1 MADNGK
7 KKKNWREIHKSKWKF
22 HGEKR
27 HKSLLLLFVRQYI
40 LNFPIAASTYIRI
53 RNIHRQIDRSK
64 EIFNFQVVAVRG
76 RFLSLTQLDRKLQKT
91 RMAQHQKPRGGPT
104 RDTWISGSGYTTHKW
119 PYSHT
124 HIHTLLVDTHRLHSQ
139 LVLTR
144 IPIGNINRINL

>member
-1 MADNGK
+1 MNFKTISMTFTVILMPFLLSGLKNCYLVVGERTIRHVSRWRTMEKRK
-7 KKKNWREIHKSKWKF
+7 KIEEKF
-22 HGEKR
+22 INQNENFLEKKR

-91 RMAQHQKPRGGPT
+91 RMAQHQKPSGGRG
-104 RDTWISGSGYTTHKW
+104 
-119 PYSHT
+119 
-124 HIHTLLVDTHRLHSQ
+124 TLE
-139 LVLTR
+139 
-144 IPIGNINRINL
+144 